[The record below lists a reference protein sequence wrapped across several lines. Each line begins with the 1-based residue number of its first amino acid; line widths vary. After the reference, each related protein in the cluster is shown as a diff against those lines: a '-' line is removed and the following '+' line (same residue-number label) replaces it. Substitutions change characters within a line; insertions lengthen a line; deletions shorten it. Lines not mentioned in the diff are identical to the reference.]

1 MFKLQPF
8 LCFPFYFDVDKLAIW
23 VGKVETQ
30 PDAGSLTAG
39 VPPPAGTISSLL
51 TESGCIDRYTILPNG
66 VGGVHLFLMFIGILL
81 VF

>member
-30 PDAGSLTAG
+30 PMLAASQQ
-39 VPPPAGTISSLL
+39 
-51 TESGCIDRYTILPNG
+51 GCP
-66 VGGVHLFLMFIGILL
+66 HLL
-81 VF
+81 VQSPPC